1 MLIYGLPLLSQA
13 GFSQVPGTCTASGW
27 EAAAAGGSQP
37 CDGCTWDGQ
46 SDCYDYS
53 SGTWHGWP
61 GVLRC
66 DGQGRV
72 QKLNLN
78 SETGG
83 CDGLAGTLSP
93 CLAGLRGLR
102 WLRLYQVGG
111 GLTGE
116 VPADLGGGDVGGLDE
131 LYLHGTGVD
140 GTGCHSYCAA
150 HPGTDCD
157 CP

>member
-1 MLIYGLPLLSQA
+1 MLPLLSQA
-13 GFSQVPGTCTASGW
+13 GFSQVPGACAASGW

-37 CDGCTWDGQ
+37 CDGCTWDGH
-46 SDCYDYS
+46 SWCYGG

-61 GVLRC
+61 GVWQC

-72 QKLNLN
+72 QELYLG
-78 SETGG
+78 SYPGRCG
-83 CDGLAGTLSP
+83 GLAGTLSP

-102 WLRLYQVGG
+102 ELSLDNVGG

-116 VPADLGGGDVGGLDE
+116 VPADLGGGDVGGLAW
-131 LYLHGTGVD
+131 LHLHGTGVD

-150 HPGTDCD
+150 HPGMGACN